1 VWLILSAIVL
11 RLTSARAAVVVLGAV
26 LMLGA
31 SEQFLALAGSGLPLR
46 RKLAGYALAA
56 ALALFLTLLLVTLRG
71 QSLTADVLGFLLA
84 VIVVA
89 LVGGFVPAVLEAVA
103 GSLLLH
109 FFAVAHP
116 GKFAIGGV
124 GNAAVLGGFLAVAVA
139 VSFGV
144 EGAAQ
149 RTRQAARA
157 DDAARYIAEADRMRT
172 ALLAAVSH
180 DLRSP
185 LAAAKAAVSCLRSHH
200 LELTAE
206 DHNELLAAADESLD
220 QLTHL
225 ADSMLDVSRLQAGS
239 LPVFPRPSDLG
250 EIIASSL
257 SDVGPLAQAVTV
269 HVPGDLPQVMA
280 DPAIMERVIV
290 NLVGNALRYAPV
302 SSPLQ
307 LTASALG
314 DRVELRVIDC
324 GPGIPEADRDRA
336 FMPFRRLGDTSKTTG
351 VGLGL
356 AVSRGLTEAMGG
368 AVEPEE
374 TPGGGLTMVVSLP
387 AATQAGRGADA
398 YQRSD
403 RRGDV
408 GLTCSGIRSRSRA
421 DDRRKGWRRQ
431 GLVHPRWRPA
441 SGAPTRHPSPAGLRS
456 ARNPALLP
464 DPQGAGTGQERGGL
478 ELGRAPPPPRP
489 RSRHPGRRLR
499 EIPG

>member
-1 VWLILSAIVL
+1 VTGPIGERPSGRASTRAAPGRLAGPCWLVLLSTLVWLILSAIVL

-46 RKLAGYALAA
+46 RKLAGHALAA

-71 QSLTADVLGFLLA
+71 QSLTADVLAFLLA

-144 EGAAQ
+144 EGAAR

-200 LELTAE
+200 LEPTAE
-206 DHNELLAAADESLD
+206 DHDELLAAADESLD

-257 SDVGPLAQAVTV
+257 SDVGPLAQAVPV

-302 SSPLQ
+302 RSPLQ

-336 FMPFRRLGDTSKTTG
+336 FRPFRRPGDTSKTTG
-351 VGLGL
+351 VGPGL

-387 AATQAGRGADA
+387 AATQAGRGAGA

-408 GLTCSGIRSRSRA
+408 GLTCSGTRSHSRA
-421 DDRRKGWRRQ
+421 ADHGE
-431 GLVHPRWRPA
+431 
-441 SGAPTRHPSPAGLRS
+441 SGQAGL
-456 ARNPALLP
+456 
-464 DPQGAGTGQERGGL
+464 DAGDDGIG
-478 ELGRAPPPPRP
+478 
-489 RSRHPGRRLR
+489 
-499 EIPG
+499 